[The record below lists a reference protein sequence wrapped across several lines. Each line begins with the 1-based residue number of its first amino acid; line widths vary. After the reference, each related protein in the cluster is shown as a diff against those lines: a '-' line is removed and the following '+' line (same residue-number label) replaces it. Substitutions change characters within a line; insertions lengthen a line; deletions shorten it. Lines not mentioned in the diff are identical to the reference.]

1 MPARVKAITL
11 DLDDTLWPIDEVM
24 ARAEGI
30 LHEWFE
36 CYAPRVAA
44 ALPPPEFAAYRRA
57 LALELPAIGHDFTML
72 RREALHRALQQH
84 DEDVSLVDSAMT
96 VFLGARNDVRFYP
109 DALEALERLS
119 RHYPVVSL
127 SNGNADLAQIGIG
140 HHFRATVSARGF
152 GVAKPDPRIFHAA
165 CAEIDLC
172 PEEVLHVGDDPD
184 LDVRGGI
191 GAGVRTVWMN
201 RTRRTWVGEPVETLE
216 MHDLLA
222 LCEWLGV

>member
-30 LHEWFE
+30 LHQWFE
-36 CYAPRVAA
+36 RHAPGVAA
-44 ALPPPEFAAYRRA
+44 ALPPPEFAAFRRA
-57 LALELPAIGHDFTML
+57 LALDLPAIGHDFTML
-72 RREALHRALQQH
+72 RREALRRALQQFGG
-84 DEDVSLVDSAMT
+84 DTSLVEPAMT
-96 VFLGARNDVRFYP
+96 VFLSARNDVEFYP
-109 DALEALERLS
+109 DTLEALQRLS

-127 SNGNADLAQIGIG
+127 SNGNADLARIGIG
-140 HHFRATVSARGF
+140 HHFSATVSARSI

-165 CAEIDLC
+165 CAAIDLR

-191 GAGVRTVWMN
+191 GAGVRTVWVN
-201 RTRRTWVGEPVETLE
+201 RQRKAWAGEPVETLE